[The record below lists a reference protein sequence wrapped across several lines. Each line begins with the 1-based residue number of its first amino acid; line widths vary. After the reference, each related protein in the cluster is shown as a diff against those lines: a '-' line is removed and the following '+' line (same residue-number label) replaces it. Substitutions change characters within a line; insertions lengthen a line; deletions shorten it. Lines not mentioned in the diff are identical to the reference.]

1 MTTIRIPSI
10 AGARGNSWDQRFT
23 PHIASYTEDGKPK
36 AGSFGVNFEVTE
48 NLQGLASRHQNSK
61 DAMIEHLITTYQ
73 RQGDSLTRLAAK
85 NLLDFFFWSNGDQP
99 YFYLRKGMTTLGLY
113 KKTSKY
119 VYTPSV
125 PPCRHR
131 VSYEFVSAA
140 PPEASQGLGS
150 IPPAL
155 VWKDAVVPAT
165 VPPPTSEERI
175 EELEARLGRIHAAIV
190 TFTADI
196 TEAMD
201 RLSAAL

>member
-10 AGARGNSWDQRFT
+10 AGARGNSWDQRFI

-73 RQGDSLTRLAAK
+73 RQGDSLSRMGAK
-85 NLLDFFFWSNGDQP
+85 TLLDFFFWANGNQP
-99 YFYLRKGMTTLGLY
+99 YFYLRRGVITLGLY
-113 KKTSKY
+113 KKTST
-119 VYTPSV
+119 YTYDASQEYK
-125 PPCRHR
+125 HR

-150 IPPAL
+150 IPATL

-165 VPPPTSEERI
+165 VATPTSEERI